1 MVAIV
6 IHLLVMQAYR
16 SRELAYEFILL
27 RLANFPFRR
36 LERCDLW
43 SMWTV
48 VKGNTRLTDRADVSK
63 SRITILAPRNPYDLD
78 AVAGDAVVDRVRSI
92 NAAAIAGSNFVNRHV
107 QERRITQYRKMVDQ
121 PCRVA
126 LRLLQAKAQHAVD
139 IQAIQVILCRRRE
152 SIVCRPLSDALWP
165 PQKPLPACDR

>member
-63 SRITILAPRNPYDLD
+63 SRITILAPQNPYDLD

-92 NAAAIAGSNFVNRHV
+92 NAAAIASPNFVNRPV
-107 QERRITQYRKMVDQ
+107 QKRQISQGLKMLDQ
-121 PCRVA
+121 
-126 LRLLQAKAQHAVD
+126 AV
-139 IQAIQVILCRRRE
+139 VILVGPQQSE
-152 SIVCRPLSDALWP
+152 YHDAVLV
-165 PQKPLPACDR
+165 QTIEIG